1 MTAAV
6 LAEIAPNGG
15 WVAPYVVLGLITL
28 IFVVAFVFS
37 AMRDANLLNDLR
49 REVVA
54 QTQIPTTPTRLSTTV
69 RIDPRSVWLIRNFGG
84 EVFGRR
90 WEQGTLTL
98 SEGQLAFDGP
108 GRSLRIHIADI
119 VRMVP
124 IDTGGGMPSRS
135 PVNTGAVMHL
145 ALRDGG
151 RLSFDFARADVLMF
165 DARLNR
171 EWWMIVIGVSA
182 LAMDAPLAATLRRP
196 TPTGSVPVSGAWM
209 AVVLAGFYTL
219 GAIGPSG
226 QGHLIAGLIALA
238 AMVGTAAAALWASVS
253 RSQQALTPLLVTQVA
268 SSIAALGAITVAF
281 GPSPTK
287 FLLNLALWTAALLLT
302 ARALPVFRSARS
314 RA

>member
-1 MTAAV
+1 M

-15 WVAPYVVLGLITL
+15 WVAPYVILGLIAL
-28 IFVVAFVFS
+28 IFVVAFVCS

-84 EVFGRR
+84 EVFARR

-98 SEGQLAFDGP
+98 SEGQLSFDGP
-108 GRSLRIHIADI
+108 ARSLRVHIADI

-124 IDTGGGMPSRS
+124 IDTGGGIARS
-135 PVNTGAVMHL
+135 YLNTGAVMHI
-145 ALRDGG
+145 ALRDGS
-151 RLSFDFARADVLMF
+151 RLSFDFARADVPMF

-171 EWWMIVIGVSA
+171 QWWMIAIGESA
-182 LAMDAPLAATLRRP
+182 LAMDSPLAATLRRP
-196 TPTGSVPVSGAWM
+196 TPTGSAPVSGAWM
-209 AVVLAGFYTL
+209 AAVLAGIYTL

-226 QGHLIAGLIALA
+226 QGHRIAGLIALA
-238 AMVGTAAAALWASVS
+238 AMLGTAAAAIWASVS
-253 RSQQALTPLLVTQVA
+253 RSQQALTPLLVIQVA
-268 SSIAALGAITVAF
+268 SSVAALGAITVAF
-281 GPSPTK
+281 GPSPIR

-302 ARALPVFRSARS
+302 ARALPIFRPARS